1 MERLFELLALI
12 GLTSATITNG
22 DGFPFVCEKLGLE
35 ATITSEE
42 LSYTHRII
50 IGNPEGYEYFELEY
64 SKFITSEWSD
74 FRDIEFLV
82 DGTPKAFEES
92 ERTIKFPLDF
102 DGRDRINVEFVF
114 GKAKAIIDGN
124 RRNDDKMRDV
134 PYYHV
139 YFPVTEY
146 SKFRGPI
153 GELTVKINLPSKNL
167 NDIEIISPEELTLA
181 GSALVWNGKNVDL
194 EDEIEFYYQTKDQ
207 ELADEIVWEYWEQV
221 QEGSPS
227 KAAAE
232 AITFVE
238 RAEGIPKAYV
248 ASMLFHYFIKLG
260 DWEKAVYHYKI
271 VNGTGLYKKYSYRE
285 KAIAAA
291 FLGGYRDYAVE
302 LLNDTINYRT
312 GKLDDTSESVL
323 SFFGGFTGDTPGNR
337 EWLQTVKC
345 AVDHGYETDSEPF
358 LALIKPMVLDVRTVR
373 LKKTPR
379 WYPEVIGLGDFR
391 DDIIYSYLLE
401 KSLHELAKYEKD
413 RGFWDGFP
421 EGFDEKVDY
430 LLKTDPRILDKPL
443 VLDNAATVYLYSNR
457 AEDAARLLFDYS
469 MTGKNPFFATLI
481 YDIEKLP
488 LVDVLLSREISGS
501 RRIDYTDS
509 EEKNYYERG
518 GSAGYAAA
526 IIALVFVGDYETAR
540 KYAEATAGL
549 YPDTRPGR
557 LAAELVRYIDRLNS
571 K

>member
-1 MERLFELLALI
+1 MGRFLKLLVFI
-12 GLTSATITNG
+12 GLTSAATYG
-22 DGFPFVCEKLGLE
+22 EGFPFVCEKLEIE
-35 ATITSEE
+35 ATIVDEE
-42 LSYTHRII
+42 LSYAHRIVI
-50 IGNPEGYEYFELEY
+50 ANPEGYEYFELEY

-92 ERTIKFPLDF
+92 ERTVKFPIDF
-102 DGRDRINVEFVF
+102 DGRERITVEFAF
-114 GKAKAIIDGN
+114 GNAKATIESN

-146 SKFRGPI
+146 GKFRGPI
-153 GELTVKINLPSKNL
+153 REIKVRINLPSENL
-167 NDIEIISPEELTLA
+167 NDVEVISPEELTLA

-207 ELADEIVWEYWEQV
+207 ELADEIAWEYWEQV

-238 RAEGIPKAYV
+238 RAEGIPKADV
-248 ASMLFHYFIKLG
+248 GSILFHYFIKLG
-260 DWEKAVYHYKI
+260 DWGNAVYYYKI
-271 VNGTGLYKKYSYRE
+271 LDGSGLYQKYSYRE

-312 GKLDDTSESVL
+312 EKLEDTSESVL
-323 SFFGGFTGDTPGNR
+323 SFFGGFTGDTPANR
-337 EWLQTVKC
+337 EWLQTVKR
-345 AVDHGYETDSEPF
+345 AVDNGYETDSEPF

-379 WYPEVIGLGDFR
+379 WYPEVIRLGDFR
-391 DDIIYSYLLE
+391 DDIIYPYLLE
-401 KSLHELAKYEKD
+401 KSLRELVQYEKD

-421 EGFDEKVDY
+421 EGFDENVDY
-430 LLKTDPRILDKPL
+430 LLETAPGILDKPH
-443 VLDNAATVYLYSNR
+443 VLEDAATVYLYSNR
-457 AEDAARLLFDYS
+457 AEDAASILFNYS
-469 MTGKNPFFATLI
+469 TAGKNPYFATLI
-481 YDIEKLP
+481 YDLEKLP
-488 LVDVLLSREISGS
+488 LVNVLLTREISRS
-501 RRIDYTDS
+501 KYENFDNA

-518 GSAGYAAA
+518 GSAGYMAA
-526 IIALVFVGDYETAR
+526 IITLVIVGDSEKAR
-540 KYAEATAGL
+540 EYAEATAGL

-557 LAAELVRYIDRLNS
+557 LAAELTRYVDRLNS